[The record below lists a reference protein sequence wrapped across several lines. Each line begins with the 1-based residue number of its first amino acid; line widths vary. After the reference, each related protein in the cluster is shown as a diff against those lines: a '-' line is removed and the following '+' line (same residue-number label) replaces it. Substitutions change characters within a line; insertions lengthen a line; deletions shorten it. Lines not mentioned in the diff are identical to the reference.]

1 MRRGVSVQ
9 DLISCAATHG
19 HVFLHTVS
27 TLRDSAAPAD
37 EESDVKYADLDS
49 VTALQELVTQQ
60 QQDQE
65 RLIGTVAHVSNE
77 VEINKEHIK
86 VETFYLSWVYTFFA
100 FALLPCFALE
110 RQIFCHTTPLP
121 SRCSKTSVKMFHF
134 LWCLAFFS
142 SLLHSLCVKDLGFLC
157 LDIIIRTSYHVPHY
171 IH

>member
-1 MRRGVSVQ
+1 MQQHTDTFS
-9 DLISCAATHG
+9 
-19 HVFLHTVS
+19 LHTVS

-86 VETFYLSWVYTFFA
+86 VETF
-100 FALLPCFALE
+100 
-110 RQIFCHTTPLP
+110 
-121 SRCSKTSVKMFHF
+121 
-134 LWCLAFFS
+134 
-142 SLLHSLCVKDLGFLC
+142 
-157 LDIIIRTSYHVPHY
+157 
-171 IH
+171 